1 MSIVEPPVSAADIPA
16 WDRTA
21 EFVVIGLGIAG
32 SAAALEAQELGID
45 VLVIERASGGG
56 GASALS
62 QGIFYFGGG
71 TDVQSAC
78 GYEDSPE
85 NMYAFLRA
93 VTTTTD
99 EVWCLSVH
107 TPGFLTSRTNGCLQM
122 TRRSVLMTQ

>member
-1 MSIVEPPVSAADIPA
+1 MSIVEPPVHAADVPA

-32 SAAALEAQELGID
+32 SSAALEAQELGLD

-71 TDVQSAC
+71 TALQKAV
-78 GYEDSPE
+78 GYDESVENYRAFMEAMITSPDTE
-85 NMYAFLRA
+85 KLDAYINESVEAFDWL
-93 VTTTTD
+93 
-99 EVWCLSVH
+99 ES
-107 TPGFLTSRTNGCLQM
+107 
-122 TRRSVLMTQ
+122 